1 MGKYYVSAFD
11 KTKRKARDVSVP
23 LTSTQYLSTG
33 LQMICA
39 LNRTNSYNKSI
50 NKTGPT
56 DLQHFSHLS
65 SGSDKSNPRKKKL
78 NLKHMK
84 EYSDFAG
91 ASIR

>member
-1 MGKYYVSAFD
+1 
-11 KTKRKARDVSVP
+11 
-23 LTSTQYLSTG
+23 
-33 LQMICA
+33 MICA

-65 SGSDKSNPRKKKL
+65 SGHRSVLWPSKPPGGRKEKGKRGSDKSNPRKKKL

-84 EYSDFAG
+84 EYSHFAG
-91 ASIR
+91 SEHEMMGWA